1 MWKSNPAEL
10 VGRWELIDVR
20 GDGSLGEVL
29 QSSPSEYIGIGAST
43 LLVHFKENG
52 ELDINADTG
61 IGQGW
66 RFKPGPA
73 HLDTCEF
80 VIKSSVDND
89 LILKYIGYI
98 DRGQRIESRYI
109 YNTYRNSFF

>member
-1 MWKSNPAEL
+1 MWKPNPAEL

-43 LLVHFKENG
+43 LAVDFKENG
-52 ELDINADTG
+52 ALEINADTG
-61 IGQGW
+61 IGQGC

-80 VIKSSVDND
+80 VIKSSVDSD

-98 DRGQRIESRYI
+98 DRGQRIESR
-109 YNTYRNSFF
+109 